1 MDSFILSVERVWLR
15 TGVDLDEHRE
25 KSTKGMREL
34 ICRPGSQGD
43 LGEFAASAHG
53 PIRNRT
59 LQAVRQRQGRA
70 SPAQG
75 YLSRCTTC
83 GHSCRATMP
92 RLTAPGVRLLL
103 GYILLPREIEA
114 IEPCLLALT
123 SRLPHRFAG
132 ERPLFR
138 KRESARS
145 TSCRAWSRR
154 TDRGGDA
161 LPLVT
166 LFV

>member
-70 SPAQG
+70 APTQG
-75 YLSRCTTC
+75 CQSGRITC

-92 RLTAPGVRLLL
+92 GLTAPGVRLLF
-103 GYILLPREIEA
+103 GYILLPRGTG
-114 IEPCLLALT
+114 ALE
-123 SRLPHRFAG
+123 SRLPVLTFVTSSQLRRKVH
-132 ERPLFR
+132 LFR
-138 KRESARS
+138 KRQSARS
-145 TSCRAWSRR
+145 TRCRAWSGRVEEATR
-154 TDRGGDA
+154 F
-161 LPLVT
+161 PL
-166 LFV
+166 L